1 MIEKSES
8 LDSGITIQMGLD
20 KHLMYPVAELYDQAF
35 VGKFKRAVPSRTK
48 RLRLWAELI
57 NPNQVIGA
65 FRGQD
70 LLGILL
76 YSSPASSGWLKTGL
90 MKKVLRF
97 LGPLDGIRCLT
108 VFALFEKQSSPNHLY
123 IEAIAVSSMARGL
136 GIGSLLLNTAKV
148 FAIGEELA
156 GLQLGVIFENPR
168 AKALYEREGYETI
181 SRESSGVMKSI
192 IGIEGA
198 DLMELRLKKDNA

>member
-1 MIEKSES
+1 MTDNDSN
-8 LDSGITIQMGLD
+8 LDSGIAIQMGLD
-20 KHLMYPVAELYDQAF
+20 SLFMREVAELYDQAF
-35 VGKFKRAVPSRTK
+35 VDKFKRAIPSRAK
-48 RLRLWAELI
+48 RLRLWAELVK
-57 NPNQVIGA
+57 PSQVIGA

-76 YSSPASSGWLKTGL
+76 YSTPSSSGWLRSAAV
-90 MKKVLRF
+90 KKVF
-97 LGPLDGIRCLT
+97 KTLGPLDAVRCLA
-108 VFALFEKQSSPNHLY
+108 VFALFEKPLPANHLY

-148 FAIGEELA
+148 FATGKELL
-156 GLQLGVIFENPR
+156 GLQLRVIFENPR

-181 SRESSGVMKSI
+181 SRESSGVMKNI

-198 DLMELRLKKDNA
+198 DLMELRFKKDKA

>member
-1 MIEKSES
+1 MIEKRES

-20 KHLMYPVAELYDQAF
+20 RHFMHPVAELYDQAF
-35 VGKFKRAVPSRTK
+35 VGKFKRAVPSRAK
-48 RLRLWAELI
+48 RLRLWAELV
-57 NPNQVIGA
+57 NPSQVIGA
-65 FRGQD
+65 FRGRD

-76 YSSPASSGWLKTGL
+76 YSTPTSSGWLRSAAV
-90 MKKVLRF
+90 KKVF
-97 LGPLDGIRCLT
+97 KTLGPWDAVRCLA
-108 VFALFEKQSSPNHLY
+108 VFALFEKPLPSNHLY

-148 FAIGEELA
+148 FATGEELE
-156 GLQLGVIFENPR
+156 GLQLRVIFENPR
-168 AKALYEREGYETI
+168 AKALYEREGYESI

-198 DLMELRLKKDNA
+198 DLMELRLKKDRS